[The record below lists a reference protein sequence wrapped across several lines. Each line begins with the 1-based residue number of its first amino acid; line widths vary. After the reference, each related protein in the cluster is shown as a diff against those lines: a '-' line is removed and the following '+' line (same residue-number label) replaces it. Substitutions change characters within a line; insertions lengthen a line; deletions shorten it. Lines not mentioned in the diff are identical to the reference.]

1 MYYMRYVVGLEGAG
15 MMEKKRKGMQTV
27 QPIREVRKIEAM
39 KKILRASGKRN
50 ELLFILGINSALR
63 ISDILSLKVSDVLD
77 ESGNVRDAVSLNEQK
92 TSKSKLFP
100 LNDSA
105 KRAIRE
111 YVEEAKPEM
120 EGPLFLSRKRTPNE
134 ATKEKEVKAIS
145 RVQAWEILSKAADE
159 VGLEH
164 IGTHTLRKTFGY
176 HVYMRTN
183 NLGLVQKLLN
193 HRSSGETLRYIG
205 IEQNEMDEAYLKL
218 NL

>member
-1 MYYMRYVVGLEGAG
+1 
-15 MMEKKRKGMQTV
+15 MMEKERKGMQTV

-77 ESGNVRDAVSLNEQK
+77 ESGEVREAVSLNEQK
-92 TSKSKLFP
+92 TRKSKLFP

-105 KRAIRE
+105 KKAIRE

-120 EGPLFLSRKRTPNE
+120 EAPLFSSRTRAKKNNPERKRT
-134 ATKEKEVKAIS
+134 AIT

-164 IGTHTLRKTFGY
+164 VGTHTLRKTFGY

-205 IEQNEMDEAYLKL
+205 IEQDEMDEAYLKL

>member
-1 MYYMRYVVGLEGAG
+1 

>member
-1 MYYMRYVVGLEGAG
+1 
-15 MMEKKRKGMQTV
+15 MMKKERKGMQTV

-77 ESGNVRDAVSLNEQK
+77 ESGKVKEAVSLNEQK
-92 TSKSKLFP
+92 TGKSKLFP

-105 KRAIRE
+105 KKAIRE

-120 EGPLFLSRKRTPNE
+120 ETPLFPSRKGS
-134 ATKEKEVKAIS
+134 KAIS

-164 IGTHTLRKTFGY
+164 VGTHTLRKTFGY

-205 IEQNEMDEAYLKL
+205 IEQDEMDEAYLKL

>member
-1 MYYMRYVVGLEGAG
+1 
-15 MMEKKRKGMQTV
+15 MMKKERKGMQTV

-77 ESGNVRDAVSLNEQK
+77 ESGKVKEAVSLNEQK

-111 YVEEAKPEM
+111 CVEEAKPEM

-134 ATKEKEVKAIS
+134 GTKEKAVKAIS
-145 RVQAWEILSKAADE
+145 RVQAWEILSKAAEE

-205 IEQNEMDEAYLKL
+205 IEQDEMDEAYLKL